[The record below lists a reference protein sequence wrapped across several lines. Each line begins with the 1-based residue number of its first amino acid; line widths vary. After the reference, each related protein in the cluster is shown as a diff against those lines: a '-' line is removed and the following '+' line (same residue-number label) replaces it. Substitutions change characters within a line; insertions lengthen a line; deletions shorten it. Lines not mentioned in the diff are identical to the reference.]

1 MVTKTTEGHL
11 VPTLTTL
18 AILLAG
24 LAVLADGTPSPS
36 PGGAPS
42 PGDLPGWVA
51 ALVAVAI
58 VGLVVALLARMRR
71 SSRLRE

>member
-1 MVTKTTEGHL
+1 MVTKTTEGPIVQTIWTLAHL
-11 VPTLTTL
+11 V
-18 AILLAG
+18 G
-24 LAVLADGTPSPS
+24 AVLLADGIPSPS
-36 PGGAPS
+36 PTGPPS

-58 VGLVVALLARMRR
+58 VGAVVALLLRMRR